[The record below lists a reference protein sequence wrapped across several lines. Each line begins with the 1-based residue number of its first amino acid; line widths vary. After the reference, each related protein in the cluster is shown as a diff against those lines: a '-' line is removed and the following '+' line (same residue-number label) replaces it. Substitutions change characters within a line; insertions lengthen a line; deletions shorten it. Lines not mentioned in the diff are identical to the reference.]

1 MVCKNLFATVTAP
14 DCCFGRGSFSS
25 RLGKKGIM
33 SSCETAGDSADWV
46 GGGWLRRNGRSQCPA
61 RDVGL
66 TSRKNSLSGDSDDFI
81 VTRIMIW
88 TSNFD
93 NLIIDASLS
102 SLFRYATNQAPETYG
117 S

>member
-1 MVCKNLFATVTAP
+1 MVYKKSIAMATAP

-33 SSCETAGDSADWV
+33 SSCETAGDLVEWAGRARGLVAPHWAFA
-46 GGGWLRRNGRSQCPA
+46 LRRLL
-61 RDVGL
+61 RDVGY

-93 NLIIDASLS
+93 NLIIDASV
-102 SLFRYATNQAPETYG
+102 FPFQVCH
-117 S
+117 